1 MRTKLFSLATVA
13 LAAIVLATA
22 VIFGG
27 SPARAA
33 TEAQIETAIQK
44 GLTWLDA
51 QQQSDGHFQSSP
63 TSGRHAAA
71 TCLALVKFEHRGWEK
86 FPPPGQGPF
95 DPGYQY
101 RQTVLDGLNYAF
113 GQMTVAGNFVH
124 VQGQVYETGICMMAV
139 AASRSPTRT
148 VPALGSQ
155 VDGWTYKAVLQAMMA
170 WMEDA
175 QNAPT
180 DPGPPAACCWG
191 GWGYSVNDCGSCDNS
206 NSGYATMGIGFAI
219 SPAHGFGLTVSPSVL
234 TNLNTFVNNVQNPTD
249 GCAYYRP
256 CGPYAWPNILK
267 QGNLLYEMALLGRPV
282 GNATVVDAKV
292 CMENN
297 WNQPP
302 DVGWQGGPGQ
312 GYYQAMFTM
321 MKGLEG
327 YGIETLGAGIAD
339 WFDEVSTYIVGEQNT
354 AGYWTGVGFGASD
367 LVLETSWALLT
378 LEKAVPIVVPTGNK
392 YCISGTSTGVG
403 WDWAVTGSQGSFN
416 GNVPDGTV
424 APGGTAVDV
433 VTAWADSMTTAGV
446 NASQFA
452 GGVANCFKI
461 TPKGQTLT
469 VDTCT
474 VTDNKSG
481 CSFNPTVIDVT
492 DVGVG
497 GIVELLVDSSDAP
510 ASAAAG
516 SGSSSPPYAAIA
528 GAAAAAALA
537 ITVGGWYARRRLS

>member
-1 MRTKLFSLATVA
+1 MKRKLLSVATVA

-33 TEAQIETAIQK
+33 TEAQIESAIQK
-44 GLTWLDA
+44 GLAWLDA
-51 QQQSDGHFQSSP
+51 QQQSDGHFESGSP
-63 TSGRHAAA
+63 VAA
-71 TCLALVKFEHRGWEK
+71 TCLALVKFEHRGWELY
-86 FPPPGQGPF
+86 PPPKQGPF
-95 DPGYQY
+95 DSGYQY
-101 RQTVLDGLNYAF
+101 RLTVEDGLNYVF
-113 GQMTVAGNFVH
+113 KQMTVAGNFVQ
-124 VQGQVYETGICMMAV
+124 VQGRVYETGICMMAV

-155 VDGWTYKAVLQAMMA
+155 VDGWTYKAVLQGMMA

-191 GWGYSVNDCGSCDNS
+191 GWGYSANDCGSCDNS
-206 NSGYATMGIGFAI
+206 NSGYATMAIGFAI
-219 SPAHGFGLTVSPSVL
+219 SPVHGFGLSMSTTVKN
-234 TNLNTFVNNVQNPTD
+234 NLDTFVNNVQNPAD
-249 GCAYYRP
+249 GCSYYRP
-256 CGPYAWPNILK
+256 CGPWAWPNILK

-282 GNATVVDAKV
+282 GNATVVAAKV

-327 YGIETLGAGIAD
+327 YGIDTLGGAIGV

-354 AGYWTGVGFGASD
+354 AGYWTGVGFGAPD
-367 LVLETSWALLT
+367 LVLQTSWALLT
-378 LEKAVPIVVPTGNK
+378 LEKAVPIVVPKGNN

-416 GNVPDGTV
+416 GNVANGDVP
-424 APGGTAVDV
+424 AGGTATDV
-433 VTAWADSMTTAGV
+433 ATEWAQSMKAAGV
-446 NASQFA
+446 DASQFG

-461 TPKGQTLT
+461 TPRGQTLI

-497 GIVELLVDSSDAP
+497 GIVELPVGRSDAP
-510 ASAAAG
+510 AQAAEG
-516 SGSSSPPYAAIA
+516 SDPSSPPYAAVAA
-528 GAAAAAALA
+528 GIAAALVA
-537 ITVGGWYARRRLS
+537 LTASAWYARRRFSKG